1 MKKIL
6 LSAAALSVLTAGAA
20 QAEDPVPASP
30 VKLELGGFM
39 TWYGSYANQKRAT
52 LVDATGAGTLVPIN
66 EYNAFDIMGNA
77 EIYFSGKAELDNGMT
92 VGVMVQLEAGTDPAT
107 SSKSIDETYLTLDTK
122 AGRFIVGNVKS
133 TAAQMSVLAPT
144 VSTIGQQDS
153 DWSRMITVPYGFSA
167 YSSAYSLVDDISTKI
182 SYITPTFNGFTAGF
196 SVMPGNDSKGQDDN
210 NLLFPISGKA
220 IHRDFKQAFSA
231 VGLYEGEIG
240 GFDISSSIS
249 YSSYK
254 PNPLSLGSI
263 NGTDVIIREPV
274 KTIKE
279 YAGGLNIGMGNWV
292 VGGSYRYV
300 DAAKTSVAVMQDDA
314 TGYMWDA
321 GVSYSFGPFETSLN
335 YLHSRKNNYAF
346 DGKDEYNLYQIAGNY
361 KLGAGVDTF
370 INVAYVEYESADKNV
385 RGKSN
390 EGLAVATGM
399 NLSF

>member
-1 MKKIL
+1 M
-6 LSAAALSVLTAGAA
+6 
-20 QAEDPVPASP
+20 
-30 VKLELGGFM
+30 
-39 TWYGSYANQKRAT
+39 
-52 LVDATGAGTLVPIN
+52 
-66 EYNAFDIMGNA
+66 
-77 EIYFSGKAELDNGMT
+77 
-92 VGVMVQLEAGTDPAT
+92 
-107 SSKSIDETYLTLDTK
+107 
-122 AGRFIVGNVKS
+122 
-133 TAAQMSVLAPT
+133 
-144 VSTIGQQDS
+144 
-153 DWSRMITVPYGFSA
+153 
-167 YSSAYSLVDDISTKI
+167 
-182 SYITPTFNGFTAGF
+182 
-196 SVMPGNDSKGQDDN
+196 
-210 NLLFPISGKA
+210 
-220 IHRDFKQAFSA
+220 
-231 VGLYEGEIG
+231 YEGEIG
-240 GFDISSSIS
+240 GFDISSSVS